1 MTAPVTDQTREPTG
15 QVILDISDLTVSFR
29 GQQDPTLSQVSLQLR
44 PGRIHGLVGQSGS
57 GKSLLAS
64 AVLGLLPSAAA
75 VRGGSIGYDPGPT
88 EAGVDIAR
96 ASERELAGMRGTG
109 IGMIFQN
116 PLTTLDPTLTIGRHF
131 SRITSRRDSD
141 QDGTP
146 RDWLARAGFED
157 PDVVLR
163 SYPHELSGG
172 MRQRAVIALVCSSMP
187 RVIIAD
193 EPTTALDTVVQKQV
207 LDLLRSI
214 VDETGVALLLITH
227 DFDVIRYL
235 TDDVTVLRD
244 GKVVESGLTAT
255 VTTTPEHSY
264 TRELLAAVPGR
275 GTAPVRVPAGP
286 GDRDDGAHGRETLLS
301 VRNLTKEYTV
311 GGWASGYPRQRRRVV
326 DDVNLD
332 IRRGEIYAVI
342 GRSGSGKSTLAR
354 LLGDLVPR
362 TAGKVEGP
370 GRAAV
375 QYVFQDPSSSL
386 NPVKTV
392 GAQISR
398 PLRRYGLPADPET
411 VGAQL
416 EQVGLDGSFA
426 SRYPLGLSGGEAQR
440 ACFARALAPG
450 PELLIL
456 DEPTSAL
463 DVLTQ
468 RKIISTLLEIRAKRG
483 LTCVFIAHS
492 LGLVEWVADRVG
504 VMDGGRLVDEFP
516 VADLRSPSRST
527 AVQALIAAD
536 LSRQE
541 N

>member
-1 MTAPVTDQTREPTG
+1 MTAAVTDQTPAPTG
-15 QVILDISDLTVSFR
+15 QVILDISDLTVGFR

-64 AVLGLLPSAAA
+64 AALGLLPATAA
-75 VRGGSIGYDPGPT
+75 VRGGSIGYDAGST
-88 EAGVDIAR
+88 GTGVDIAR
-96 ASERELAGMRGTG
+96 APERDLAGVRGTG

-116 PLTTLDPTLTIGRHF
+116 PLTSLDPTLTIERHF
-131 SRITSRRDSD
+131 SRIASRRDTD
-141 QDGTP
+141 HAGTP
-146 RDWLARAGFED
+146 RDWLSRVGFED

-172 MRQRAVIALVCSSMP
+172 MRQRAVVALVCSSGP

-235 TDDVTVLRD
+235 TDEVTVLR
-244 GKVVESGLTAT
+244 GGTVVESGPTAT
-255 VTTTPEHSY
+255 VTTAPEHPY
-264 TRELLAAVPGR
+264 TRDLLAAVPGR
-275 GTAPVRVPAGP
+275 GPAPVPAPFVPD
-286 GDRDDGAHGRETLLS
+286 DREDGARGRETLLRA
-301 VRNLTKEYTV
+301 RNLTKEYTV

-326 DDVNLD
+326 DDVDLD

-354 LLGDLVPR
+354 LLGDLVDS
-362 TAGKVEGP
+362 TDGKVEGP
-370 GRAAV
+370 GRAAI

-386 NPVKTV
+386 NPVRTV

-398 PLRRYGLPADPET
+398 PLRRYGLPAGQDT
-411 VGAQL
+411 VEAEL

-468 RKIISTLLEIRAKRG
+468 RRIISTLLKLRKERD

-516 VADLRSPSRST
+516 VADLRSPSRSA

-536 LSRQE
+536 LSTKE